1 MKTRFYAL
9 LAVAVLLTAC
19 TSNVDEQLPANE
31 GQTAHTATM
40 NFDGDIERFDAQ
52 TTRATTSDWDNG
64 ACIYIQFTTET
75 GTLNGTATYSQT
87 KGKWTVSYYGTLPAD
102 EEMNCE
108 VHYFDAPVSADVNSV
123 SLNQHSTVYS
133 DAKAT
138 YTFSNGVVTLKA
150 HFKPLTGRLR
160 FRSTAGS
167 QVSFSGLEWYHSYDV
182 YGHKLLRR
190 GGQLTLTCGSD
201 GFTPYVYADFD
212 DAEERKLLF
221 DTDNEDYALSKAFD
235 DGVLA
240 AGKSGIITVP
250 TMASH
255 VGWLQVNAQK
265 TFTVEG
271 YGKTVTFRMRK
282 VLPGTFQM
290 GYAYDKD
297 VEYPIH
303 QVTLTKAYYMGETE
317 VTQALWYAV
326 MGLSPISTSR
336 TDEVW
341 YYEYGKGDNYP
352 AYRITHDDCTEFL
365 TKLNQLTGQKFRFPT
380 EAEWEFAAKGRS
392 SLGYY
397 YAGSNNIDIVAWF
410 GHDGGNSGNNLHE
423 VKGKM
428 PNELGLYDMTG
439 NVSEWCYDRGGYYS
453 EGAQTDPKGP
463 TSGNSYIYRGGNYGA
478 SRYDCYVASRRYD
491 NSRSTVIG
499 LRLAL

>member
-297 VEYPIH
+297 VATPVH

-326 MGLSPISTSR
+326 MGLTPVAGSQSQWTSPIL
-336 TDEVW
+336 
-341 YYEYGKGDNYP
+341 GDNYP
-352 AYRITHDDCTEFL
+352 AYYISHDDCAEFL
-365 TKLNQLTGQKFRFPT
+365 TKLNQMTGQKFRFPT
-380 EAEWEFAAKGRS
+380 EAEWEFAAKGRRS
-392 SLGYY
+392 QGYY
-397 YAGSNNIDIVAWF
+397 YAGSNNIDDVGWYRYN
-410 GHDGGNSGNNLHE
+410 GNIRHM
-423 VKGKM
+423 VKEKI

-439 NVSEWCYDRGGYYS
+439 NVSEWCYDRSGSYS

-463 TSGNSYIYRGGNYGA
+463 TSGDSYIYRGGDYGSFGDA
-478 SRYDCYVASRRYD
+478 DLYVASRGYNVPTTRRE
-491 NSRSTVIG
+491 SLG
-499 LRLAL
+499 FRLAL